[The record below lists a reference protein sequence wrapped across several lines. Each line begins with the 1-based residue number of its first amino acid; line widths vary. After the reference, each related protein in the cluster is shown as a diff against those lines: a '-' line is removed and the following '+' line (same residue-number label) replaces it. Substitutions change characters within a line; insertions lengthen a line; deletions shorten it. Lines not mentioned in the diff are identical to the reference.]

1 MNDLVKKN
9 KLSILGLG
17 NDILGDDGIGLIAAR
32 ELKKQFKHSP
42 VDVVETTLA
51 GFELL
56 DMLQG
61 YEKVLILDAVVT
73 KKHQAGTVLE
83 LSPEQFKHATAIS
96 PHYGG
101 LPEILKLAEYLKVKF
116 PTEIRILAVEIEPPY
131 DLREGLNPVIKDALP
146 KFMKQAQQILQ
157 DWDIESDKKSNI

>member
-1 MNDLVKKN
+1 MTSQKN
-9 KLSILGLG
+9 KILILGLG
-17 NDILGDDGIGLIAAR
+17 NDILGDDGIGLMAVR
-32 ELKKQFKHSP
+32 ELKKQFEHFP
-42 VDVVETTLA
+42 VDVVETALA

-83 LSPEQFKHATAIS
+83 LSPEQFKHATAVS

-101 LPEILKLAEYLKVKF
+101 LPEVLKLAEHLNIRF

-131 DLREGLNPVIKDALP
+131 DLREGLNPVISDAFP
-146 KFMKQAQQILQ
+146 RFINKAKSILRE
-157 DWDIESDKKSNI
+157 WNIS